1 MSQKDKIVLVFLDA
15 IQGVNYHR
23 LQIPFLRLMSQ
34 GMRVHF
40 FKDFD
45 EIKDFNM
52 EVVSHIVVSRRCTV
66 TDYKAFKSW
75 LVANDVK
82 LVLDNDDYWDLP
94 KHNPA
99 YQTYKDVISNEILS
113 TIRIAD
119 IIWTP
124 SKYLGKRMAS
134 INPNVDIHIVN
145 NTLDLD
151 QDQWNQRKNP
161 SKEVRFGYLGA
172 IGHSR
177 DVREISYSF
186 AGKQLYAMDLMD
198 YPQLLG
204 ASHAMS
210 PLPVDKYGT
219 LYKYFDVSLAP
230 LQGGTFNKCKSDLKV
245 VEAGYTRS
253 SIICSNVTPYKEVIE
268 NNVTGLLCSTPRDWK
283 HAVESMTKEKHREL
297 AGNLS
302 KFVKKN
308 YDLDAINKIRTSSL
322 CL

>member
-1 MSQKDKIVLVFLDA
+1 MSQKDNIVLVFLDGMHG
-15 IQGVNYHR
+15 INYHR

-40 FKDFD
+40 FD
-45 EIKDFNM
+45 DFNDIKEFDM
-52 EVVSHIVVSRRCTV
+52 SVVSHIVVSRRCTV
-66 TDYKAFKSW
+66 TNYDAFKSW

-82 LVLDNDDYWDLP
+82 LVLDNDDYWELP

-99 YQTYKDVISNEILS
+99 YQTYKDVISKEILS

-124 SKYLGKRMAS
+124 SKYLAKRIS
-134 INPNVDIHIVN
+134 LINPRVDVHVVN
-145 NTLDLD
+145 NTLDLGE
-151 QDQWNQRKNP
+151 DQWKQRKNP

-172 IGHSR
+172 NGHSK
-177 DVREISYSF
+177 DILEMSYNF
-186 AGKQLYAMDLMD
+186 TGKTLYAMDLMN
-198 YPQLLG
+198 YPQFLG
-204 ASHAMS
+204 ASHAIK
-210 PLPVDKYGT
+210 PLPVDQYGT
-219 LYKYFDVSLAP
+219 LYKNFDVSLAP
-230 LQGGTFNKCKSDLKV
+230 LKGGTFNKCKSELKV

-268 NNVTGLLCSTPRDWK
+268 NNVTGLLCSTPREWK
-283 HAVESMTKEKHREL
+283 QAIDSMTKEKHKEL
-297 AGNLS
+297 SGNLN

-308 YDLDAINKIRTSSL
+308 YSLDAINKIRKDTL

>member
-40 FKDFD
+40 FTDFD
-45 EIKDFNM
+45 DIKEFNM

-66 TDYKAFKSW
+66 TNYKAFKEW
-75 LVANDVK
+75 LTANDVK

-99 YQTYKDVISNEILS
+99 YETYRDVISKEIIG
-113 TIRIAD
+113 TIKIAD
-119 IIWTP
+119 VIWTP
-124 SKYLGKRMAS
+124 SRYLGKRMS
-134 INPNVDIHIVN
+134 TINPKADVHIVH

-151 QDQWNQRKNP
+151 QEQWQQRKKP

-172 IGHSR
+172 LGHSR
-177 DVREISYSF
+177 DVKEICYSF
-186 AGKQLYAMDLMD
+186 AGKQLYASDLGG
-198 YPQLLG
+198 YPEILG
-204 ASHAMS
+204 ASHALS
-210 PLPVDKYGT
+210 PLPVDQYGK
-219 LYKYFDVSLAP
+219 LYEYFDVSLVP
-230 LQGGTFNKCKSDLKV
+230 LQGGTFNKCKSDLKI
-245 VEAGYTRS
+245 VEAGYTRTS
-253 SIICSNVTPYKEVIE
+253 VICSNVTPYREVIE
-268 NNVTGLLCSTPRDWK
+268 DGVTGLLCSTPRDWK
-283 HAVESMTKEKHREL
+283 NAVESITKEKHREL
-297 AGNLS
+297 AGNLG

-308 YDLDAINKIRTSSL
+308 YDLDAINKIRTDSL